1 MSALLANG
9 LNIGGVAQVKSEIA
23 VDLNTLLNSVQW
35 LPNTAGKKRLVMNLA
50 EHIFESNMGD
60 S

>member
-1 MSALLANG
+1 MSALLTNG

-35 LPNTAGKKRLVMNLA
+35 LPNTAGKK
-50 EHIFESNMGD
+50 EIGD
-60 S
+60 ELG